1 MDSSP
6 ILVDSCGILTF
17 LQECEGHQEVLI
29 WEKVAKGPGIFE
41 SSKILVPK
49 VDHLPVFEGSRW
61 QIRIAEG
68 AASLF
73 DDGCWLPGGTELN
86 FNVRLE
92 RNKDINAS
100 SY

>member
-49 VDHLPVFEGSRW
+49 VDHLQVFEGPIGKS
-61 QIRIAEG
+61 
-68 AASLF
+68 
-73 DDGCWLPGGTELN
+73 ELLKVLQVFLMMDAGFRVEQN
-86 FNVRLE
+86 SILM
-92 RNKDINAS
+92 
-100 SY
+100 

>member
-1 MDSSP
+1 MGKH
-6 ILVDSCGILTF
+6 LVPDALC
-17 LQECEGHQEVLI
+17 I

-41 SSKILVPK
+41 SSEILVPRWK
-49 VDHLPVFEGSRW
+49 VDHLPVFEGSHW
-61 QIRIAEG
+61 QIGIVEG

-73 DDGCWLPGGTELN
+73 DDGRWLPGGAELN